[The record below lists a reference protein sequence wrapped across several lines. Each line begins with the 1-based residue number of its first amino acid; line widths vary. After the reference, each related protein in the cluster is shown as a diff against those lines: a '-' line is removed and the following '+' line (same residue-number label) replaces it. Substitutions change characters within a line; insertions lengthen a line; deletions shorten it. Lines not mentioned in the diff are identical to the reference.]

1 MSERTVTEKY
11 HDDLM
16 HEWKV
21 SEVAKDNRIADL
33 EAELVKAW
41 KKLLLNGWSD
51 EIDRQDKLKR
61 EARTMEDFEVAKTG
75 TLKTLSEKDIEIQRL
90 REGLQEIIDS
100 DDLNAKWIARRTLKN
115 EHAT

>member
-1 MSERTVTEKY
+1 MSEYLFEGKLRSPDELIAIATYRAKEIAYLKADLKETVSLKY

-41 KKLLLNGWSD
+41 KKLLKEND
-51 EIDRQDKLKR
+51 EQTARIAKLESEVEKWVCR
-61 EARTMEDFEVAKTG
+61 SARAEMK
-75 TLKTLSEKDIEIQRL
+75 LIQ
-90 REGLQEIIDS
+90 
-100 DDLNAKWIARRTLKN
+100 
-115 EHAT
+115 